1 LSYHPKAYLSSRRN
15 IREGLLSRSKVLDLI
30 EVEHL
35 TAMEIANRIGLKYRS
50 VLYHLKLLESEG
62 IVERKGKK
70 PYLWLLTG
78 RGQLRLDEALKY
90 TTEE

>member
-1 LSYHPKAYLSSRRN
+1 MFYHPKAYLSSRRN
-15 IREGLLSRSKVLDLI
+15 IREGLSSRSKVLNLI
-30 EVEHL
+30 EAEHL
-35 TAMEIANRIGLKYRS
+35 TAKEIANKTGLKYRS

-78 RGQLRLDEALKY
+78 RGQLRLDEVLEY